1 MAGLRLLFFGLPLA
15 PHLLLRDGH
24 DVRLAVLSPV
34 DAPGRRRVRKVLGEG
49 RVLEARWLPGRLEAA
64 IEQAL
69 GDDEVDLVVSWF
81 WTRRLPSKW
90 LTRGRLGAIGVHP
103 SLLPRHRGPNPY
115 FWAIDGGDA
124 ESGVTVHEL
133 TERYDDGAML
143 ARATVPIGDRDSW
156 QLARALDRPSLALLR
171 ETILRI
177 SRGSPPTPVPQDEA
191 SATWAPEPEG
201 DALHVDFRWPTERVL
216 RRMRALS
223 PAPGALLDI
232 EGLELTV
239 LRARPADEFP
249 LALEPG
255 EAAVVGDPPKL
266 VIRTGS
272 GAIALERATLDEAP
286 DGEAPLDGPALGRL
300 AAEHLGRVRL
310 KEPEGR

>member
-1 MAGLRLLFFGLPLA
+1 
-15 PHLLLRDGH
+15 
-24 DVRLAVLSPV
+24 
-34 DAPGRRRVRKVLGEG
+34 
-49 RVLEARWLPGRLEAA
+49 
-64 IEQAL
+64 
-69 GDDEVDLVVSWF
+69 
-81 WTRRLPSKW
+81 
-90 LTRGRLGAIGVHP
+90 
-103 SLLPRHRGPNPY
+103 
-115 FWAIDGGDA
+115 
-124 ESGVTVHEL
+124 
-133 TERYDDGAML
+133 
-143 ARATVPIGDRDSW
+143 
-156 QLARALDRPSLALLR
+156 
-171 ETILRI
+171 
-177 SRGSPPTPVPQDEA
+177 
-191 SATWAPEPEG
+191 
-201 DALHVDFRWPTERVL
+201 VDFRWPTERVL